1 MSRAERSPAQEARQQ
16 VRRDPAV
23 LARARAPRAR
33 RARSA
38 PRAPRARRRPPRAPG
53 RALARPRAPALR
65 RQIRQ
70 STLHCTAR
78 TQGCYTPYL
87 LNMVDGTVVGY
98 FLSSV
103 KTVTFY
109 NFFYEI

>member
-1 MSRAERSPAQEARQQ
+1 MSRAERSAAQEARQQ

-23 LARARAPRAR
+23 LARARAP

-103 KTVTFY
+103 KTVTFN
-109 NFFYEI
+109 NFFCEI